1 MASRAT
7 QTNTGIDPQIAELLG
22 LDFTADLDRED
33 YISLLKERMMAG
45 RMSSSK
51 LSSEET
57 ELITDE
63 FKRVKRDTRKT
74 FKVKKTK
81 ITSDTFKKKTS
92 SLRAGANQKSLPGTG
107 RGGALTVRKTK
118 IDPAALVK
126 SGGEEKEQSILEKI
140 LASVN
145 SILGTLRED
154 QKSKKK
160 IADQER
166 RTSERKKRIGKEDKL
181 ESGIFKGL
189 AKSAKKILKPVEGIL
204 SRILKFIGTILIG
217 KVLIAIVDW
226 MSDKENEK
234 KLNAI
239 GRFLK
244 DTWPALLAGFLLFG
258 SGLTGFITGLLLSVA
273 GFTLKLGVAL
283 TRLALAHPLAAAL
296 ILGTGAA
303 AYSALKNE
311 ETREEENKK
320 DDKNIVTPTETREKG
335 KTPSGS
341 QLMDETTRQRGFG
354 GMFNSGGTV
363 PGSGPNKDT
372 IPAMLTPGEF
382 VMSRG
387 AVQQYGTDTLESMN
401 SMGGGTNR
409 PMIRGGVT
417 YANSGGSA
425 GHKEKPANSS
435 NEDKLS
441 QGLDTKKAMSML
453 SSRYGVDKQEVKK
466 QQITGGGSQSKKPVE
481 YKDILDLIAKV
492 ESGRAGYDSVNPG
505 TSVPGLSKMTIADA
519 RRAAIAKGK
528 ASGGSGAMGRYQQM
542 PGFVLDRARQIGLN
556 PDTALFNKQNQD
568 KLGILLINQDGY
580 QSWKKGKMSVEDFA
594 YNLAGTWRGLPEGPS
609 NLTYQD
615 QYASGNKAH
624 AKWND
629 VIGVLKGS
637 KSAGSVATGRG
648 VDLGS
653 SYSTASKSNSF
664 REGDTS
670 DSGSSFS
677 GLEMFAKIINAQN
690 KFVSS
695 KATSPSASLGSK
707 PSPSAPPAPPTKV
720 APTVSVVNSG
730 ESSAQQTPI
739 SETGSYVPSVPSPP
753 ISTAKMATIGV
764 A

>member
-1 MASRAT
+1 
-7 QTNTGIDPQIAELLG
+7 
-22 LDFTADLDRED
+22 
-33 YISLLKERMMAG
+33 
-45 RMSSSK
+45 
-51 LSSEET
+51 
-57 ELITDE
+57 
-63 FKRVKRDTRKT
+63 
-74 FKVKKTK
+74 
-81 ITSDTFKKKTS
+81 
-92 SLRAGANQKSLPGTG
+92 
-107 RGGALTVRKTK
+107 
-118 IDPAALVK
+118 
-126 SGGEEKEQSILEKI
+126 
-140 LASVN
+140 
-145 SILGTLRED
+145 
-154 QKSKKK
+154 
-160 IADQER
+160 
-166 RTSERKKRIGKEDKL
+166 
-181 ESGIFKGL
+181 
-189 AKSAKKILKPVEGIL
+189 
-204 SRILKFIGTILIG
+204 
-217 KVLIAIVDW
+217 
-226 MSDKENEK
+226 
-234 KLNAI
+234 
-239 GRFLK
+239 
-244 DTWPALLAGFLLFG
+244 
-258 SGLTGFITGLLLSVA
+258 A

-303 AYSALKNE
+303 AYSALNNE
-311 ETREEENKK
+311 KTREEENKK
-320 DDKNIVTPTETREKG
+320 DDKNIVTPTETIEKG
-335 KTPSGS
+335 ETPSGS
-341 QLMDETTRQRGFG
+341 QLRDEMIRQRGFG
-354 GMFNSGGTV
+354 GMFNSGGIV

-387 AVQQYGTDTLESMN
+387 AVQQYGTDTLSSMN

-417 YANSGGSA
+417 YANGGGSA
-425 GHKEKPANSS
+425 GHKEKPANSP

-542 PGFVLDRARQIGLN
+542 PRFVLDRARQIGLN

-580 QSWKKGKMSVEDFA
+580 QSWKKGRMSVEDFA

-615 QYASGNKAH
+615 QHASGNKAH

-670 DSGSSFS
+670 DSGSGFS
-677 GLEMFAKIINAQN
+677 GLEMLARIVNAQN

-695 KATSPSASLGSK
+695 KTASSLGSK
-707 PSPSAPPAPPTKV
+707 PSPSAPPAPPIRVT
-720 APTVSVVNSG
+720 PTVSVVNSG
-730 ESSAQQTPI
+730 ELSAQQTPI
-739 SETGSYVPSVPSPP
+739 SETVSYVPAFASAP
-753 ISTAKMATIGV
+753 ISIPKMNTLGIA
-764 A
+764 